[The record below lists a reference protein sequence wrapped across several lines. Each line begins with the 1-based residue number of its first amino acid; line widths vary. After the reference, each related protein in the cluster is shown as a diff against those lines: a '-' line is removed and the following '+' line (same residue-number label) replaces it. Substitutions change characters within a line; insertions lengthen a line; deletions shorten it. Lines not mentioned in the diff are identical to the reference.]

1 MKNIIK
7 SSLLATLVAFGGA
20 QAADVYGGISIETVD
35 GKVIATID
43 GESTETISITENIE
57 VDSVVYNRKFQAGVP
72 ATVMLPFDVDGWRMP
87 GFEKFSYI
95 KVTKWWDGNEQHPP
109 KWILHLRH
117 EAYANNLKA
126 NVPFMVIPSEDMDQ
140 AIFDLSWRPKAVF
153 NTTVNSSVVPY
164 SDKYGS
170 WNFIGTYSFKQW
182 NEGDPDL
189 GRVYGYAARDINDI
203 KAGEFVKGKAGIK
216 IRPMRAYLK
225 CVKTNTL
232 SKAGAG
238 VLASIDEADEILPD
252 TLEVQIMEEDSLGG
266 TTSIRFGTMDLRTG
280 EITKDNWTDL
290 KGRKL
295 YRKPTTKGTYYNN
308 GVKVIIK

>member
-1 MKNIIK
+1 MKTMLKSALIIT
-7 SSLLATLVAFGGA
+7 LATFAIG
-20 QAADVYGGISIETVD
+20 QAATTFGGISIEEVD
-35 GKVIATID
+35 GKKIATID
-43 GESTETISITENIE
+43 GASTETISITEDIT
-57 VDSVVYNRKFQAGVP
+57 VDSVIYNRSFEAGVP

-87 GFEKFSYI
+87 DFEKFSYI

-126 NVPFMVIPSEDMDQ
+126 NVPFMVIPSKNVDQ
-140 AIFDLSWRPKAVF
+140 VVFNLAWGPKTVF
-153 NTTVNSSVVPY
+153 NTTTNSSVVEY

-170 WNFIGTYSFKQW
+170 WNFIGTYEYKQW

-225 CVKTNTL
+225 CVKTN
-232 SKAGAG
+232 SIA
-238 VLASIDEADEILPD
+238 LAKDADDSEELPD
-252 TLEVQIMEEDSLGG
+252 TLEVRILDEDENGEVA
-266 TTSIRFGTMDLRTG
+266 SIPFGTMNTKTG
-280 EITKDNWTDL
+280 EIKVDESWIDL
-290 KGRKL
+290 KGRKSST
-295 YRKPTTKGTYYNN
+295 KPTTKGTYYHK
-308 GVKVIIK
+308 GQKVIIK